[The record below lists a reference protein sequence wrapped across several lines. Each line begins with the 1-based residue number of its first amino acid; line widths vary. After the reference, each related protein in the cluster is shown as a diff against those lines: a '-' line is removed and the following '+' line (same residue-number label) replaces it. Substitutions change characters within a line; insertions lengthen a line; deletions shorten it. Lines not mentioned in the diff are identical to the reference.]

1 MPITLDLTGLHQ
13 FWPGLTES
21 LTYRE
26 QTAPGV
32 YSDSAVSKA
41 LRNQPTTREREP
53 TAGVYTGADASFIV
67 PDVFLSPAPKPGD
80 IVKDAANVSWT
91 VVQIAFDHSDA
102 VHTLYGV
109 ALGIAA
115 ALRDQIT
122 VERPAVTLDASGAP
136 SYAYAPVA
144 GYTNLPARVQIQAQ
158 TAAQELGID
167 GVSEEY
173 DITVGQQ
180 LALLA
185 NDRVVWGTLTLDVR
199 DYQRGVRI
207 TDLPLIRAY
216 RQP

>member
-1 MPITLDLTGLHQ
+1 MPLTLDLTNLHQ
-13 FWPGLTES
+13 FWPALTEAV
-21 LTYRE
+21 TYRE

-32 YSDSAVSKA
+32 YSDTPVSKA
-41 LRNQPTTREREP
+41 LRNQPTTREQDP
-53 TAGVYTGADASFIV
+53 TAGVYTGADASFLV

-80 IVKDAANVSWT
+80 LIRDSANVSWT
-91 VVQIAFDHSDA
+91 VIQVAFDLADA
-102 VHTLYGV
+102 VYTLYGI

-115 ALRDQIT
+115 GLRDTIT
-122 VERPAVTLDASGAP
+122 VERPAVSLDASGAP

-144 GYTNLPARVQIQAQ
+144 GYQNLPARVQLQAR
-158 TAAQELGID
+158 TPAQELGID

-180 LALLA
+180 LALLT
-185 NDRVVWGTLTLDVR
+185 NDRIVWGSTTLDIR
-199 DYQRGVRI
+199 DYQRGTRI